1 MEPIQFIGLN
11 DLEKT
16 DQDMVQKL
24 ATEYYDK
31 IQREFRNITS
41 LVIHIKNYGKGG
53 HRPKYSVH
61 IRAVAP
67 TKIFDSSKSKQ
78 TATWDLASAMHQS
91 FKNLE
96 RQIQHV
102 YHTERGW
109 KKEYE

>member
-11 DLEKT
+11 KLEKV

-24 ATEYYDK
+24 ATEYYGK
-31 IQREFRNITS
+31 IQRELKNLTS
-41 LVIHIKNYGKGG
+41 LVIHIKDYGKGG
-53 HRPKYSVH
+53 HRQKYSVH

-67 TKIFDSSKSKQ
+67 TRIFESAKGKQ
-78 TATWDLASAMHQS
+78 AADWDLASSLHGA

-96 RQIQHV
+96 RQIQHAF
-102 YHTERGW
+102 HGERGW